1 VVASELIVG
10 AKASLKETE
19 IVVFGLMVELFLTDI
34 AVTASDPGA
43 ACDAVIS
50 TSVPKSDNDA
60 APTNASTTLS
70 AVREDVFAVAT
81 TIAGPFVALTAH
93 SKPQPHRTWS

>member
-1 VVASELIVG
+1 VLDVVASEVIVG

-19 IVVFGLMVELFLTDI
+19 IVVFGLMVEFFLTDI
-34 AVTASDPGA
+34 VVTASDAGA
-43 ACDAVIS
+43 ACDAVTS

-70 AVREDVFAVAT
+70 TVREDVFAVAT
-81 TIAGPFVALTAH
+81 TIA
-93 SKPQPHRTWS
+93 